1 MRPLKSILL
10 ALGAVAVVGCDDG
23 PRPIAAATAPTAAPQ
38 ATATVEETAAPAAEA
53 LAYLYA
59 YNPLGKRDPWRLPE
73 EIAPSRSVDVNRECS
88 EPLCQWD
95 LDQLTLTA
103 VVTGDAN
110 PFGMLLDPQGRGH
123 IVRRNTRVGRQGGR
137 VTQIL
142 RDGLVVTEYWNQ
154 PDGKRASIPKNIR
167 MRQEA
172 GGAEPAQDLLTGRL
186 FE

>member
-10 ALGAVAVVGCDDG
+10 ALGAVAVVGCDG
-23 PRPIAAATAPTAAPQ
+23 PKPVA
-38 ATATVEETAAPAAEA
+38 AAPARAPAPKPVEVVEQAPPPAAET
-53 LAYLYA
+53 LAHLYA
-59 YNPLGKRDPWRLPE
+59 YNPLGKRDPYRLPE
-73 EIAPSRSVDVNRECS
+73 EIAPSRAADVNRECAD
-88 EPLCQWD
+88 PLCQWD

-167 MRQEA
+167 MRQE
-172 GGAEPAQDLLTGRL
+172 GGNLEPAQDLLTGRL